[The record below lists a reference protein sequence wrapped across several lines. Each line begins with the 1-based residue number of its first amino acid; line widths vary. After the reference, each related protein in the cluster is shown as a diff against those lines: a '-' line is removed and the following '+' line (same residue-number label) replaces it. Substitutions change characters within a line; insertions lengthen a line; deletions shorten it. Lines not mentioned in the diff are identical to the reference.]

1 MAELTGVYEHTD
13 TPAMY
18 ELLLTKE
25 ELGVIFFLAGNI
37 GGDPKTSWRQQI
49 DDMYFAIEAA
59 GIFDDEFFYKNAA
72 ENLIKVLGPCHIT
85 TMDDMEVN

>member
-13 TPAMY
+13 APAMY

-25 ELGVIFFLAGNI
+25 ELGVIFFLTGNI
-37 GGDPKTSWRQQI
+37 GGDPRTSWRKQI

-59 GIFDDEFFYKNAA
+59 GIFDNQFYDKNDPA
-72 ENLIKVLGPCHIT
+72 NLIEVLGPCHIT
-85 TMDDMEVN
+85 TKDDVEVN